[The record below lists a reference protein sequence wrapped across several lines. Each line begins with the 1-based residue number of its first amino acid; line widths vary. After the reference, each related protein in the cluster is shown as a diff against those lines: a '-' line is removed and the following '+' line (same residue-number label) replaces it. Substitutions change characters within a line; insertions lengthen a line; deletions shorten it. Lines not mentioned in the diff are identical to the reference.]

1 MRTLSGKGPLKQ
13 KLSARDWQRFAFIAC
28 GENESA
34 PKARMAKN
42 VSGSSGM
49 NTARPARKEKRSTHC
64 EEMVCVNEKGKR
76 ASGRDWR
83 VIENSNLRVIE
94 TNPPLFL

>member
-28 GENESA
+28 GENGSA
-34 PKARMAKN
+34 PKARMAKK
-42 VSGSSGM
+42 VSGSSRM
-49 NTARPARKEKRSTHC
+49 KTASARGEEVYTL
-64 EEMVCVNEKGKR
+64 EEMVCVKEKGKR
-76 ASGRDWR
+76 AAGRDWR

-94 TNPPLFL
+94 INPLEFL